1 MLQRTTAALLIAS
14 ATLLAPQFGSAQDKE
29 RSGKQVV
36 DQVCANCH
44 ATGANGAP
52 KIGDK
57 EAWSKR
63 ASRGLS
69 SLSKSAIAGIRKM
82 PPHGGSPDVSDLEIK
97 RAVSYMVNQSGGH
110 WVEPVGAAPRAP
122 RS

>member
-1 MLQRTTAALLIAS
+1 MLRQATITLVISFAGALLAQS
-14 ATLLAPQFGSAQDKE
+14 GAVAQDKE

-36 DQVCANCH
+36 DQVCASCH
-44 ATGANGAP
+44 RTGANGAP

-69 SLSKSAIAGIRKM
+69 SLSKSALAGIRKM

-97 RAVSYMVNQSGGH
+97 RA
-110 WVEPVGAAPRAP
+110 
-122 RS
+122 